1 MTAKRKLLQAWFDA
15 SEWSGIE
22 ARVLEIFDFFKAQ
35 GWSQKQI
42 LGNALI
48 ALAEKHGDAEMVEPF
63 QRGVVLTD
71 SIQARIDALLAAAD
85 RLSAMT
91 SNGHSSVPHQ
101 AVEEVIQDV
110 SDFEASLADRYQP
123 LKFDDEE

>member
-1 MTAKRKLLQAWFDA
+1 MSTGKHLQAWFGR
-15 SEWSGIE
+15 SEDWTGTE
-22 ARVLEIFDFFKAQ
+22 ARVLEIIAFFEDQ

-42 LGNALI
+42 IGNAMF
-48 ALAEKHGDAEMVEPF
+48 ALAEKYGNGSEPF
-63 QRGVVLTD
+63 QRGAVLTD
-71 SIQARIDALLAAAD
+71 AIEQRIADLLAAAD
-85 RLSAMT
+85 RLSALA

-123 LKFDDEE
+123 LRFDDDVE

>member
-1 MTAKRKLLQAWFDA
+1 MTRKHLQAWFDD

-22 ARVLEIFDFFKAQ
+22 ARVLAIAAHFIEQ
-35 GWSQKQI
+35 GWSQKQL

-48 ALAEKHGDAEMVEPF
+48 ALAEKHGEAEMVEPF

-85 RLSAMT
+85 KLSAMA

-101 AVEEVIQDV
+101 AVEDVMQDV

-123 LKFDDEE
+123 LKFDDE

>member
-1 MTAKRKLLQAWFDA
+1 MARKHLQAWFDD

-22 ARVLEIFDFFKAQ
+22 ARVLAIAKHFAGQ

-42 LGNALI
+42 IGNALI
-48 ALAEKHGDAEMVEPF
+48 ALAEKYGDAEMVEPF
-63 QRGVVLTD
+63 QRGVVL
-71 SIQARIDALLAAAD
+71 SGAIEQRIADLLAAAD
-85 RLSAMT
+85 RLSAMA

-123 LKFDDEE
+123 LKFDDDEE